1 MRLHVCMY
9 VLTSGVVQ
17 MRQGLLTVVVVV
29 AVSRKLKVKV
39 KVESVVI
46 DK

>member
-1 MRLHVCMY
+1 VRLHVCMY

-29 AVSRKLKVKV
+29 VAVSRKLKV
-39 KVESVVI
+39 ESES
-46 DK
+46 

>member
-9 VLTSGVVQ
+9 VLPSGVVQ
-17 MRQGLLTVVVVV
+17 MRQGLLTVVVVVVVV

-39 KVESVVI
+39 KVESR
-46 DK
+46 

>member
-29 AVSRKLKVKV
+29 DSGSTGSCES
-39 KVESVVI
+39 KVESES
-46 DK
+46 

>member
-1 MRLHVCMY
+1 MY
-9 VLTSGVVQ
+9 VLPSGVVQ

-29 AVSRKLKVKV
+29 VAVSRKLKVKVKV